1 MRKTA
6 EKCTATGGKGVS
18 GRGARHA
25 TAPWHKHVARNGI
38 FLPAANYVSTVVN
51 NNINRRDFLK
61 FVGAG
66 GVGTGA
72 GYLYGES
79 TKRAVE
85 LLIPQVVPPEE
96 YSPGIAT
103 WYNTVCRQC
112 SSGCGIS
119 VRTREGRA
127 KKIEGNPAHPVNQ
140 GRLCPLGQAGLNA
153 LYNPDRIRT
162 PLKREGERGS
172 GTFTEITWD
181 DALTSLGNTL
191 GSMKIKDQADRVFLL
206 SGGVRGHIDLLLS
219 TFMTEMGSPHY
230 LQYDFDHPTN
240 LYAANKMTF
249 GIDRLPYYD
258 IKNTKYLLS
267 FGADYLGT
275 WLSPVHN
282 SLSYGHLRQGDGRE
296 RGKTVQVEPR
306 MSLSGA
312 NADEWHAVPPGF
324 EGMLA
329 MGIIRGILVQES
341 YKGPDRDELM
351 QLFAG
356 FAAAEVER
364 LTGVSENDIDRIAEE
379 FMQAR
384 PSLAIGGGSAAA
396 GTNGVTT
403 MLAVNI
409 LNYLSGNL
417 GQPGGVL
424 FNPEP
429 AIASGSSQRLSS
441 YKDVQKFVKAMS
453 GGDVEVL
460 LVSDTNPAYTLPTK
474 AKFTEA
480 VAKVKQIVS
489 LSSFMDETTAMADLI
504 LPTHTYL
511 EAWGDDV
518 PEPSV
523 GASVASIS
531 QPVVAPLY
539 DTRSVGDIVLSLA
552 HQIGGELP
560 AKMPWTQT
568 EDYLKDSWKK
578 IYAEQAREDASFNF
592 EEFWKS
598 ALQAGVW
605 AEKKPQPTHQIDNPI
620 GALDELFEARP
631 PTFSGSGAKFGF
643 YLHPYLTQAF
653 HDGRGANLPWM
664 QEFPDPLTSV
674 VYNSWVELNP
684 ASAAELDL
692 EEGDIVE
699 VTSTNG
705 AILAPVVVY
714 PGIRPDVVAMPI
726 GQGHSAYG
734 RYAKDRG
741 ANPLS
746 ILGLQTD
753 KKSGALA
760 WAATRVKIIKTG
772 ERMKLIKTDGL
783 TRTLGRQILGPST
796 AGHG

>member
-1 MRKTA
+1 M
-6 EKCTATGGKGVS
+6 
-18 GRGARHA
+18 
-25 TAPWHKHVARNGI
+25 
-38 FLPAANYVSTVVN
+38 N

-79 TKRAVE
+79 TKKTVE
-85 LLIPQVVPPEE
+85 LLIPQVVPPED

-103 WYNTVCRQC
+103 WYNSVCGQC
-112 SSGCGIS
+112 PSGCGIS
-119 VRTREGRA
+119 VRVREGRA

-153 LYNPDRIRT
+153 LYNPDRIKT
-162 PLKREGERGS
+162 PLKLEGERGS
-172 GTFTEITWD
+172 GAYTEISWD
-181 DALTSLGNTL
+181 DALTSIGNTL
-191 GSMKIKDQADRVFLL
+191 GSMKIKNQADRVFLL

-230 LQYDFDHPTN
+230 LHYDFDHPTN
-240 LYAANKMTF
+240 LYAANKLAF

-258 IKNTKYLLS
+258 IKNAKYVLS

-282 SLSYGHLRQGDGRE
+282 SVSYGHLRQGEGRE

-312 NADEWHAVPPGF
+312 NADEWHGVPPGM
-324 EGMLA
+324 ESMLA
-329 MGIIRGILVQES
+329 MGIIRAILVQES

-351 QLFAG
+351 QAFAG

-364 LTGVSENDIDRIAEE
+364 LTGVSENDIDRLAEE

-417 GQPGGVL
+417 GKPGGVL

-429 AIASGSSQRLSS
+429 AIAPGSSQRLRSH
-441 YKDVQKFVKAMS
+441 KDMQNFVKAMS

-460 LVSDTNPAYTLPTK
+460 LVSNTNPAYTLPAK
-474 AKFTEA
+474 SKFTDA
-480 VAKVKQIVS
+480 AAKVKQIVS
-489 LSSFMDETTAMADLI
+489 LSSFMDETTALADLI

-511 EAWGDDV
+511 EAWADDV
-518 PEPSV
+518 PEPGV
-523 GASVASIS
+523 GVSVASIS
-531 QPVVAPLY
+531 QPVVAPIY

-568 EDYLKDSWKK
+568 EDYLKESWKN
-578 IYAEQAREDASFNF
+578 IYADQAQNDPSFNF

-598 ALQAGVW
+598 AVQAGVW
-605 AEKKPQPTHQIDNPI
+605 AEDKALPVHQMENASA
-620 GALDELFEARP
+620 ALVELFEARAP
-631 PTFSGSGAKFGF
+631 QFSGSGAKYGF
-643 YLHPYLTQAF
+643 HLHPYLTQAF

-674 VYNSWVELNP
+674 VYDSWVELSP
-684 ASAAELDL
+684 ESAARLHI

-699 VTSTNG
+699 VTSPTG
-705 AILAPVVVY
+705 TILAPVVIY
-714 PGIRPDVVAMPI
+714 PGIRPDVAAMPI
-726 GQGHSAYG
+726 GQGHTAYG
-734 RYAKDRG
+734 RYAKNRG

-746 ILGLQTD
+746 ILGTQTD
-753 KKSGALA
+753 KESGAFA
-760 WAATRVKIIKTG
+760 WAATRVKITKTG
-772 ERMKLIKTDGL
+772 EHMKLIKTDGV
-783 TRTLGRQILGPST
+783 TRTLGRQILGPPTS
-796 AGHG
+796 GHG